1 VIGDKGVP
9 NDMLQGLLV
18 GVKVVRVNVMVYNY

>member
-1 VIGDKGVP
+1 VIGDRGVS